1 MLSRWD
7 PTASPWNP
15 SSPELEPGVIA
26 SSRLRVQGWN
36 GDCYIPKQFMIK
48 STNWGRKSR
57 RRTGNCIRV
66 GECTIRQCFSRIL
79 FILRLW
85 SCVNPFLNKWRSINT
100 YDTLQRPSL
109 VGIAANSRNSL
120 GLQQYSHLR
129 ESWAAELFPLYSET
143 FDRNHFGS
151 IAQTHR
157 SWKSLERDKMPLS
170 TTYSKNHSNS
180 VLAIPSR
187 IICIGSCKTHWKVGS
202 HLVSTPESI
211 SQVVLENINWNFTQ
225 ILKIIRHDVIRNM
238 TSPAPPYA
246 LSRNFQVHRLR
257 QCTTRVVTAATQ
269 SSTCETQTPMK
280 CH

>member
-36 GDCYIPKQFMIK
+36 GDCYIPEQFMIK

-57 RRTGNCIRV
+57 RHTGNCIRV

-109 VGIAANSRNSL
+109 VGISANLRNTL
-120 GLQQYSHLR
+120 GLQEYSHLW

-151 IAQTHR
+151 IAQTHG
-157 SWKSLERDKMPLS
+157 SVLYSLEKETIKITKNEKKEIAPACIIKFNKLRYVSSQNPTFVNVFQHDKPGIGTLTINLRTFIQQIWDFLILE
-170 TTYSKNHSNS
+170 TTIAGFNGECVYNGFETKN
-180 VLAIPSR
+180 I
-187 IICIGSCKTHWKVGS
+187 
-202 HLVSTPESI
+202 
-211 SQVVLENINWNFTQ
+211 
-225 ILKIIRHDVIRNM
+225 
-238 TSPAPPYA
+238 
-246 LSRNFQVHRLR
+246 
-257 QCTTRVVTAATQ
+257 
-269 SSTCETQTPMK
+269 
-280 CH
+280 